1 MTIPKLPIYLDYA
14 ATTPVDERV
23 ADVMQ
28 RYLTVDQLFA
38 NPASR
43 SHMLGWQAEQVV
55 EQARRQVADAIGAD
69 PREIVWTSGATE
81 ANNLA
86 LIGYLRA
93 NRERGMHMVTST
105 IEHKAIVDTAH
116 ALEKEGFEVT
126 WLTPGSDGCI
136 QPEQLH
142 EAMRDDTVLVSL
154 MAVNNELGSIHD
166 IAALAAVA
174 HEFGAVFHTDAAQAV
189 GRIPLDVVA
198 QQVDLMSLSAHKT
211 YGPKGVGALYVK
223 RHPDIRVEA
232 LIHGGGHERGMRSG
246 TLPTHQIAGM
256 GEAFALMQQQYDDD
270 NAHITRLQQRFLRGL
285 EGVEGVLSNTPLG
298 RIDKN
303 RIDKSSIEKSSTDDN
318 STEQRAVP
326 NILNLAFEG
335 VDGESLLMALRD
347 VAVSTGSACN
357 SASVD
362 PSYVLLG
369 IGTPRSLALS
379 SLRFSFGRFTTEA
392 DIDHALTLIRH
403 AVSGL
408 RTPPR

>member
-1 MTIPKLPIYLDYA
+1 MTTPSLPIYLDYA
-14 ATTPVDERV
+14 ATAPADARV
-23 ADVMQ
+23 VEVMQ

-55 EQARRQVADAIGAD
+55 EQARRQVADTIGAD

-81 ANNLA
+81 ADNLA
-86 LIGYLRA
+86 LIGFMRA
-93 NRERGMHMVTST
+93 NRERGLHLVTST

-126 WLTPGSDGCI
+126 WLTPCSDGCI
-136 QPEQLH
+136 QPEQLRA
-142 EAMRDDTVLVSL
+142 AMRDDTALVSL
-154 MAVNNELGSIHD
+154 MAVNNELGSIND
-166 IAALAAVA
+166 IAGLAAVA
-174 HEFGAVFHTDAAQAV
+174 HEFGAAFHTDAAQAV

-198 QQVDLMSLSAHKT
+198 QEIDLMSLSGHKT
-211 YGPKGVGALYVK
+211 YGPKGVGALYVR

-256 GEAFALMQQQYDDD
+256 GEAFAVMQQQYDDD
-270 NAHITRLQQRFLRGL
+270 NAHIKRLQARFLRGL
-285 EGVEGVLSNTPLG
+285 EDVEDVFANTPLG
-298 RIDKN
+298 GPAA
-303 RIDKSSIEKSSTDDN
+303 
-318 STEQRAVP
+318 RAVP
-326 NILNLAFEG
+326 HILNLSFKG
-335 VDGESLLMALRD
+335 VEGESLLMALRD

-392 DIDHALTLIRH
+392 EIDYALTLIRQ
-403 AVSGL
+403 AVSSL
-408 RTPPR
+408 RTS

>member
-1 MTIPKLPIYLDYA
+1 MTTPTLPIYLDYA
-14 ATTPVDERV
+14 ATAPVDARV
-23 ADVMQ
+23 AEVMQ

-43 SHMLGWQAEQVV
+43 SHMLGWQAEQVT
-55 EQARRQVADAIGAD
+55 EQARRQVADTIGAD

-81 ANNLA
+81 ADNLA
-86 LIGYLRA
+86 LIGFMRA
-93 NRERGMHMVTST
+93 NRERGLHLITST
-105 IEHKAIVDTAH
+105 IEHKAVVDTAY

-126 WLTPGSDGCI
+126 WLTPGRDGCI
-136 QPEQLH
+136 QPDQLRA
-142 EAMRDDTVLVSL
+142 AMRDDTVLVSL
-154 MAVNNELGSIHD
+154 MAVNNELGSIND
-166 IAALAAVA
+166 IAALAAVT

-189 GRIPLDVVA
+189 GRISLDVAA
-198 QQVDLMSLSAHKT
+198 QQIDLMSLSAHKT

-256 GEAFALMQQQYDDD
+256 GEAFALMQQQHDDD

-285 EGVEGVLSNTPLG
+285 EGVEGIFSNTPLV
-298 RIDKN
+298 DA
-303 RIDKSSIEKSSTDDN
+303 EK
-318 STEQRAVP
+318 RAVP

-392 DIDHALTLIRH
+392 EIDYALTLIRQ

>member
-1 MTIPKLPIYLDYA
+1 MTTPTLPIYLDYA
-14 ATTPVDERV
+14 ATNPVDARV
-23 ADVMQ
+23 VEVMQ

-43 SHMLGWQAEQVV
+43 SHMLGWQAEQVI

-81 ANNLA
+81 ADNLA
-86 LIGYLRA
+86 LIGFMRA
-93 NRERGMHMVTST
+93 NRERGLHLVTST
-105 IEHKAIVDTAH
+105 IEHKAVVDTAH

-126 WLTPGSDGCI
+126 WLTPGRDGCI
-136 QPEQLH
+136 QPEQLRA
-142 EAMRDDTVLVSL
+142 AMRDDTALVSL
-154 MAVNNELGSIHD
+154 MAVNNELGSIND
-166 IAALAAVA
+166 IAALAEVA
-174 HEFGAVFHTDAAQAV
+174 HAFGAVFHTDAAQAV
-189 GRIPLDVVA
+189 GRISLDVVN
-198 QQVDLMSLSAHKT
+198 QQIDLMSLSGHKA

-256 GEAFALMQQQYDDD
+256 GEAFALMQQQHDDD
-270 NAHITRLQQRFLRGL
+270 MAHITRLQQRFLRGL
-285 EGVEGVLSNTPLG
+285 DGVEGVYSNTPL
-298 RIDKN
+298 
-303 RIDKSSIEKSSTDDN
+303 
-318 STEQRAVP
+318 EQAVP
-326 NILNLAFEG
+326 HIVNLAFEG

-379 SLRFSFGRFTTEA
+379 SLRFSFGRFTNDA
-392 DIDHALTLIRH
+392 DIDHALALIRH

-408 RTPPR
+408 RTPPRQAAD

>member
-1 MTIPKLPIYLDYA
+1 
-14 ATTPVDERV
+14 
-23 ADVMQ
+23 
-28 RYLTVDQLFA
+28 
-38 NPASR
+38 
-43 SHMLGWQAEQVV
+43 WQAEQVI

-81 ANNLA
+81 ADNLA
-86 LIGYLRA
+86 LMGFMRA

-126 WLTPGSDGCI
+126 WLTPGRDGCI
-136 QPEQLH
+136 QPEQLRS
-142 EAMRDDTVLVSL
+142 AMRDDTVLVSL
-154 MAVNNELGSIHD
+154 MAVHNELGSIND
-166 IAALAAVA
+166 IAALAGVA

-198 QQVDLMSLSAHKT
+198 QQIDLMSLSAHKT

-256 GEAFALMQQQYDDD
+256 GEAFALMQQQYDED
-270 NAHITRLQQRFLRGL
+270 NVHIGRLQQRFLRGL
-285 EGVEGVLSNTPLG
+285 EGIEGVFANTPL
-298 RIDKN
+298 DS
-303 RIDKSSIEKSSTDDN
+303 DLTHS
-318 STEQRAVP
+318 VP

-408 RTPPR
+408 RTPLR

>member
-1 MTIPKLPIYLDYA
+1 MTATPSLPIYLDYA

-23 ADVMQ
+23 AEVMT

-55 EQARRQVADAIGAD
+55 EQARRQVADLIHAD

-86 LIGYLRA
+86 LIGFMRA
-93 NRERGMHMVTST
+93 NRQRGMHLVTSS
-105 IEHKAIVDTAH
+105 IEHKAVVDTAK
-116 ALEKEGFEVT
+116 ALESEGFEVT
-126 WLTPGSDGCI
+126 WLKPQRDGRI
-136 QPEQLH
+136 TPEQLR
-142 EAMRDDTVLVSL
+142 EAMRDDTALVSL
-154 MAVNNELGSIHD
+154 MAVNNELGSIND

-174 HEFGAVFHTDAAQAV
+174 HDFGASFHTDAAQAV
-189 GRIPLDVVA
+189 GRIPLDVVE
-198 QQVDLMSLSAHKT
+198 QHIDLMSLSAHKA

-223 RHPDIRVEA
+223 RHPDMRVEA

-256 GEAFALMQQQYDDD
+256 GEAFAVMQQQQAQDQ
-270 NAHITRLQQRFLRGL
+270 AHIAALREQLLNGLSTL
-285 EGVEGVLSNTPLG
+285 EGVIP
-298 RIDKN
+298 
-303 RIDKSSIEKSSTDDN
+303 N
-318 STEQRAVP
+318 SPQQHGVP

-335 VDGESLLMALRD
+335 VDGEALLMALRD

-369 IGTPRSLALS
+369 IGTPRRLALS
-379 SLRFSFGRFTTEA
+379 SLRLSFGRFTQPA
-392 DIDHALTLIRH
+392 DIDHALTLLHH

-408 RTPPR
+408 RASARQATAPGR

>member
-1 MTIPKLPIYLDYA
+1 MTSSPSLPIYLDYA
-14 ATTPVDERV
+14 ATTPVDTRV
-23 ADVMQ
+23 ANIMQ

-55 EQARRQVADAIGAD
+55 EQARRQVADTVGAD

-86 LIGYLRA
+86 LIGYMRA
-93 NRERGMHMVTST
+93 NRERGMHLVTST
-105 IEHKAIVDTAH
+105 IEHKAVVDTAK
-116 ALEKEGFEVT
+116 ALEIEGFEVT
-126 WLTPGSDGCI
+126 WITPGRDGRTT
-136 QPEQLH
+136 PEQLRA
-142 EAMRDDTVLVSL
+142 AMRDDTALVSL
-154 MAVNNELGSIHD
+154 MAVNNELGSIND
-166 IAALAAVA
+166 IAALAEIT

-198 QQVDLMSLSAHKT
+198 QQIDLMSLSAHKA

-223 RHPDIRVEA
+223 RHPDIRLEA

-256 GEAFALMQQQYDDD
+256 GEAFALMQHHHQEDQ
-270 NAHITRLQQRFLRGL
+270 AHIAQLRARFLTGL
-285 EGVEGVLSNTPLG
+285 EDVDGVFANSPLE
-298 RIDKN
+298 N
-303 RIDKSSIEKSSTDDN
+303 
-318 STEQRAVP
+318 AVP
-326 NILNLAFEG
+326 NILNLAFKG

-369 IGTPRSLALS
+369 IGIPRALALS
-379 SLRFSFGRFTTEA
+379 SLRFSFGRFTTDA
-392 DIDHALTLIRH
+392 DIDHALTLLRH
-403 AVSGL
+403 ALSGL
-408 RTPPR
+408 RSSTR

>member
-1 MTIPKLPIYLDYA
+1 MTTTTPPSLPIYLDYA
-14 ATTPVDERV
+14 ATTPVDARV
-23 ADVMQ
+23 AEVMQ

-43 SHMLGWQAEQVV
+43 SHMLGWQAEQAV
-55 EQARRQVADAIGAD
+55 EQARRQVADTIGAD

-86 LIGYLRA
+86 LIGFMRA
-93 NRERGMHMVTST
+93 NRERGMHLVTSK
-105 IEHKAIVDTAH
+105 IEHKAVVDTAIS
-116 ALEKEGFEVT
+116 LESEGFEVT
-126 WLTPGSDGCI
+126 WLTPGSDGRVM
-136 QPEQLH
+136 PEQLRDV
-142 EAMRDDTVLVSL
+142 MRDDTALVSL
-154 MAVNNELGSIHD
+154 MAVNNELGSIND
-166 IAALAAVA
+166 IAALAEVA
-174 HEFGAVFHTDAAQAV
+174 HEFGAAFHTDAAQAV
-189 GRIPLDVVA
+189 GRINLDVAA
-198 QQVDLMSLSAHKT
+198 QNIDLMSLSGHKA

-256 GEAFALMQQQYDDD
+256 GEAFALMQQQ
-270 NAHITRLQQRFLRGL
+270 AQEEQTHITRIHDRFLTGL
-285 EGVEGVLSNTPLG
+285 NSIGGVVA
-298 RIDKN
+298 
-303 RIDKSSIEKSSTDDN
+303 N
-318 STEQRAVP
+318 SPKQHAIP
-326 NILNLAFEG
+326 NIVNVAFEG

-347 VAVSTGSACN
+347 VAISTGSACN

-379 SLRFSFGRFTTEA
+379 SLRFSFGRFTQDA
-392 DIDHALTLIRH
+392 DIDHALSLIRH

-408 RTPPR
+408 RSPAR

>member
-1 MTIPKLPIYLDYA
+1 MTPPSSLPIYLDYA
-14 ATTPVDERV
+14 STTPVDRRV

-55 EQARRQVADAIGAD
+55 EQARRQVADMIGAD

-86 LIGYLRA
+86 LIGYMRA
-93 NRERGMHMVTST
+93 NRERGMHLVTST
-105 IEHKAIVDTAH
+105 IEHKAIIDTAN
-116 ALEKEGFEVT
+116 ALENEGFEVT
-126 WLTPGSDGCI
+126 WLTPGRDGRTT
-136 QPEQLH
+136 PEQLRA
-142 EAMRDDTVLVSL
+142 AMRDDTALVSL
-154 MAVNNELGSIHD
+154 MAVNNELGSIND
-166 IAALAAVA
+166 IAALAEVA
-174 HEFGAVFHTDAAQAV
+174 HEFGAIFHSDAAQAV

-198 QQVDLMSLSAHKT
+198 QQIDLMSLSGHKA

-223 RHPDIRVEA
+223 RHPDIRLEA

-256 GEAFALMQQQYDDD
+256 GEAFALMQQQREDDQ
-270 NAHITRLQQRFLRGL
+270 AHIAQLRERFLKGL
-285 EGVEGVLSNTPLG
+285 ADVDGVVANSPLE
-298 RIDKN
+298 N
-303 RIDKSSIEKSSTDDN
+303 
-318 STEQRAVP
+318 AVP
-326 NILNLAFEG
+326 NILNLAFQG
-335 VDGESLLMALRD
+335 VEGESLLMALRD

-369 IGTPRSLALS
+369 TGTPRALALS
-379 SLRFSFGRFTTEA
+379 SLRFSFGRFTQDA
-392 DIDHALTLIRH
+392 DIDHALKLLRH
-403 AVSGL
+403 ALSGL
-408 RTPPR
+408 RSSAR

>member
-1 MTIPKLPIYLDYA
+1 MTPPSSLPIYLDYA
-14 ATTPVDERV
+14 STTPVDRRV

-55 EQARRQVADAIGAD
+55 EQARRQVADMIGAD

-86 LIGYLRA
+86 LIGYMRA
-93 NRERGMHMVTST
+93 NRERGMHLVTST
-105 IEHKAIVDTAH
+105 IEHKAIIDTAN
-116 ALEKEGFEVT
+116 ALENEGFEVT
-126 WLTPGSDGCI
+126 WLTPDRDGRTT
-136 QPEQLH
+136 PEQLRA
-142 EAMRDDTVLVSL
+142 AMRDDTALVSL
-154 MAVNNELGSIHD
+154 MAVNNELGSIND
-166 IAALAAVA
+166 IAALAEVA
-174 HEFGAVFHTDAAQAV
+174 HEFGAIFHSDAAQAV

-198 QQVDLMSLSAHKT
+198 QQIDLMSLSGHKA

-223 RHPDIRVEA
+223 RHPDIRLEA

-256 GEAFALMQQQYDDD
+256 GEAFALMQQQHEDDQV
-270 NAHITRLQQRFLRGL
+270 HIAQLRERFLKGL
-285 EGVEGVLSNTPLG
+285 SDVDGVVANSPLE
-298 RIDKN
+298 N
-303 RIDKSSIEKSSTDDN
+303 
-318 STEQRAVP
+318 AVP
-326 NILNLAFEG
+326 NILNLAFQG
-335 VDGESLLMALRD
+335 VEGESLLMALRD

-369 IGTPRSLALS
+369 IGTPRALALS
-379 SLRFSFGRFTTEA
+379 SLRFSFGRFTQDA
-392 DIDHALTLIRH
+392 DIDHALKLLRH
-403 AVSGL
+403 ALSGL
-408 RTPPR
+408 RSSAR

>member
-1 MTIPKLPIYLDYA
+1 MTTTTSPSSLPIYLDYA
-14 ATTPVDERV
+14 ATTPVDTRV

-55 EQARRQVADAIGAD
+55 EQARRQVADTIGAD

-81 ANNLA
+81 ADNLA
-86 LIGYLRA
+86 LIGYMRA
-93 NRERGMHMVTST
+93 NRERGMHLVTSH
-105 IEHKAIVDTAH
+105 IEHKAIVDTAK
-116 ALEKEGFEVT
+116 ALESEGFEVT
-126 WLTPGSDGCI
+126 WLTPGRDGCI
-136 QPEQLH
+136 TPEQLRS
-142 EAMRDDTVLVSL
+142 AMRDDTALVSL
-154 MAVNNELGSIHD
+154 MAVNNELGSIND
-166 IAALAAVA
+166 IAALSAVA
-174 HEFGAVFHTDAAQAV
+174 HDFGAVFHTDAAQAV

-198 QQVDLMSLSAHKT
+198 QNIDLMSLSGHKA

-223 RHPDIRVEA
+223 RHPDIRIEA

-256 GEAFALMQQQYDDD
+256 GEAFALIQREHEADQ
-270 NAHITRLQQRFLRGL
+270 AHITQLREHFLGGL
-285 EGVEGVLSNTPLG
+285 EDIEGIIANSPL
-298 RIDKN
+298 
-303 RIDKSSIEKSSTDDN
+303 EH
-318 STEQRAVP
+318 AVP
-326 NILNLAFEG
+326 NILNLAFKG
-335 VDGESLLMALRD
+335 VDGEALLMALRD

-379 SLRFSFGRFTTEA
+379 SLRFSFGRFTKNA
-392 DIDHALTLIRH
+392 DIDHALSLIRH

-408 RTPPR
+408 RASAY

>member
-1 MTIPKLPIYLDYA
+1 MTSTPSLPIYLDYA
-14 ATTPVDERV
+14 ATTPVDTRV

-55 EQARRQVADAIGAD
+55 EQARRQVADTINAD
-69 PREIVWTSGATE
+69 PREVVWTSGATE

-86 LIGYLRA
+86 LIGYMRA
-93 NRERGMHMVTST
+93 NRERGMHLVTST
-105 IEHKAIVDTAH
+105 IEHKAIVDTAN
-116 ALEKEGFEVT
+116 ALESEGFEVT
-126 WLTPGSDGCI
+126 WLTPGRDGRTT
-136 QPEQLH
+136 PEQLRA
-142 EAMRDDTVLVSL
+142 AMRDDTALVSL
-154 MAVNNELGSIHD
+154 MAVNNELGSIND
-166 IAALAAVA
+166 IAALTEVA

-198 QQVDLMSLSAHKT
+198 QQIDLMSLSGHKV

-223 RHPDIRVEA
+223 RHPDIRIEA

-256 GEAFALMQQQYDDD
+256 GEAFALMQHHHQEDQ
-270 NAHITRLQQRFLRGL
+270 AHIAQLHARFLKGL
-285 EGVEGVLSNTPLG
+285 EDVDGVFA
-298 RIDKN
+298 
-303 RIDKSSIEKSSTDDN
+303 N
-318 STEQRAVP
+318 SPPENAVP
-326 NILNLAFEG
+326 NILNLAFKG

-369 IGTPRSLALS
+369 IGTPRALALS
-379 SLRFSFGRFTTEA
+379 SLRFSFGRFTTDA
-392 DIDHALTLIRH
+392 DIDHALTLLRH
-403 AVSGL
+403 ALSGL
-408 RTPPR
+408 RSTR

>member
-1 MTIPKLPIYLDYA
+1 MTTPTLPIYLDYA
-14 ATTPVDERV
+14 ATAPVDARV
-23 ADVMQ
+23 AEVMQ

-43 SHMLGWQAEQVV
+43 SHMLGWQAEQVI
-55 EQARRQVADAIGAD
+55 EQARRQVADTIGAD

-81 ANNLA
+81 ADNLA
-86 LIGYLRA
+86 LIGFMRA
-93 NRERGMHMVTST
+93 NRERGLHLVTST
-105 IEHKAIVDTAH
+105 IEHKAVVDTAY

-126 WLTPGSDGCI
+126 WLTPGRDGCI
-136 QPEQLH
+136 QPDQLRA
-142 EAMRDDTVLVSL
+142 AMRDDTALVSL
-154 MAVNNELGSIHD
+154 MAVNNELGSVND
-166 IAALAAVA
+166 IAALAAVT

-189 GRIPLDVVA
+189 GRISLDVVA
-198 QQVDLMSLSAHKT
+198 QQIDLMSLSAHKT

-223 RHPDIRVEA
+223 RHPNIRVEA

-256 GEAFALMQQQYDDD
+256 GEAFALMQQQHDDD

-285 EGVEGVLSNTPLG
+285 EGVEGVFSNTPLG
-298 RIDKN
+298 DA
-303 RIDKSSIEKSSTDDN
+303 EK
-318 STEQRAVP
+318 RAVP

-392 DIDHALTLIRH
+392 EIDYALTLIRQ

>member
-1 MTIPKLPIYLDYA
+1 MQAYLPLLPEGFNRTLDAMTTTTSPSSLPIYLDYA
-14 ATTPVDERV
+14 ATTPVDTRV
-23 ADVMQ
+23 AEVMQ

-55 EQARRQVADAIGAD
+55 EQARRQVADTIGAD

-81 ANNLA
+81 ADNLA
-86 LIGYLRA
+86 LIGYMRA
-93 NRERGMHMVTST
+93 NRERGMHLVTSH
-105 IEHKAIVDTAH
+105 IEHKAIVDTAK
-116 ALEKEGFEVT
+116 ALESEGFEVT
-126 WLTPGSDGCI
+126 WLTPGRDGCI
-136 QPEQLH
+136 TPEQLRS
-142 EAMRDDTVLVSL
+142 AMRDDTALVSL
-154 MAVNNELGSIHD
+154 MAVNNELGSIND

-174 HEFGAVFHTDAAQAV
+174 HEFGAAFHTDAAQAV
-189 GRIPLDVVA
+189 GRISLDVVA
-198 QQVDLMSLSAHKT
+198 QAIDLMSLSGHKA

-223 RHPDIRVEA
+223 RHPDIHVEA

-256 GEAFALMQQQYDDD
+256 GEAFALIQQEQQADQ
-270 NAHITRLQQRFLRGL
+270 AHITQLRARFLSGL
-285 EGVEGVLSNTPLG
+285 EDLDGIVANSPL
-298 RIDKN
+298 
-303 RIDKSSIEKSSTDDN
+303 EHV
-318 STEQRAVP
+318 VP
-326 NILNLAFEG
+326 NILNLAFKG
-335 VDGESLLMALRD
+335 IDGEALLMALRD

-379 SLRFSFGRFTTEA
+379 SLRFSFGRFTQNA
-392 DIDHALTLIRH
+392 DIDHALSLIRH

-408 RTPPR
+408 RASAY

>member
-1 MTIPKLPIYLDYA
+1 MPHPLEGLHRTRVPMTTTTSPSLPIYLDYA
-14 ATTPVDERV
+14 ATTPVDARA

-55 EQARRQVADAIGAD
+55 EQARRQVADTIGAD

-86 LIGYLRA
+86 LIGFMRA
-93 NRERGMHMVTST
+93 NRERGMHLVTST
-105 IEHKAIVDTAH
+105 IEHKAIVDTAK
-116 ALEKEGFEVT
+116 ALESEGFEVT
-126 WLTPGSDGCI
+126 WLTPGRDGRTT
-136 QPEQLH
+136 PEQLRQ
-142 EAMRDDTVLVSL
+142 AMRDDTALVSL
-154 MAVNNELGSIHD
+154 MAVNNELGSIND
-166 IAALAAVA
+166 IAALAEVA
-174 HEFGAVFHTDAAQAV
+174 HEFGAAFHTDAAQAV

-198 QQVDLMSLSAHKT
+198 QQIDLVSLSGHKT
-211 YGPKGVGALYVK
+211 YGPKGIGALYVK
-223 RHPDIRVEA
+223 RHPAIRVEA

-256 GEAFALMQQQYDDD
+256 GEAFALMQQQHQDDQT
-270 NAHITRLQQRFLRGL
+270 HIAKLREQFLSGL
-285 EGVEGVLSNTPLG
+285 KGVDG
-298 RIDKN
+298 I
-303 RIDKSSIEKSSTDDN
+303 IAN
-318 STEQRAVP
+318 SPTEHVVP

-335 VDGESLLMALRD
+335 VDGEALLMALRD

-379 SLRFSFGRFTTEA
+379 SLRFSFGRFTQGS
-392 DIDHALTLIRH
+392 DIDHALTLLRH

-408 RTPPR
+408 RATR